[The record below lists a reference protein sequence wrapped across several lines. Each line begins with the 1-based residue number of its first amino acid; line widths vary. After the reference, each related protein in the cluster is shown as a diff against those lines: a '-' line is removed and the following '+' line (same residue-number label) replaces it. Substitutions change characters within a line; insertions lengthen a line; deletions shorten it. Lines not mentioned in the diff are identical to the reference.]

1 MAEINQSS
9 ALLGNRYRLEHTL
22 GRGGMAIVY
31 KAYDVTLE
39 RPVAIK
45 ILRKNYSE
53 NPEFQIKF
61 HQEAKAAAN
70 LTHPNI
76 VTIHDFGYD
85 QGNLFIVMEYVP
97 GTDLKHLIRQ
107 KNVFEIDEA
116 LNLATQAC
124 AGIGYA
130 HRAGLI
136 HCDIKPLNMLVTP
149 DMRLKVADFGIA
161 RALATIQPG
170 EKSDLVWGSPQ
181 YFSPEQAAGKAPL
194 PASDV
199 YSLGVILYEMLTG
212 SLPFK
217 ADDPIEY
224 ARMHREQLPP
234 SPSQLNPLIPTELE
248 KIVLKILSKEPSAR
262 YRSADQLERILKNFG
277 QATNVVS
284 VENDEI
290 RETFQSINLEHTQ
303 APVVTNLNQMGTAYG
318 QNTKFISSCDWI
330 SWGLGLLAFLFAGG
344 LIPFWMYVILK
355 ISSAR

>member
-1 MAEINQSS
+1 MAETNQSS
-9 ALLGNRYRLEHTL
+9 TLLGNRYRLEHTI

-39 RPVAIK
+39 RAVAIK
-45 ILRKNYSE
+45 VLRKNYSE

-70 LTHPNI
+70 LAHPNI

-85 QGNLFIVMEYVP
+85 KGNLFIVMEFVP

-107 KNVFEIDEA
+107 KKIFEIDET
-116 LNLATQAC
+116 LHLATQAC

-149 DMRLKVADFGIA
+149 DKRLKVTDFGIA
-161 RALATIQPG
+161 RALATIQPD

-212 SLPFK
+212 RLPFQ
-217 ADDPIEY
+217 ADDPVEY

-234 SPSQLNPLIPTELE
+234 SPSQINPLIPAELE

-277 QATNVVS
+277 QSTNVTTVDAGEQY
-284 VENDEI
+284 EN
-290 RETFQSINLEHTQ
+290 FQPINLEHTQ
-303 APVVTNLNQMGTAYG
+303 APVVTNLNQMSALKG
-318 QNTKFISSCDWI
+318 QNAKSLASFDWI

-355 ISSAR
+355 LTSAR